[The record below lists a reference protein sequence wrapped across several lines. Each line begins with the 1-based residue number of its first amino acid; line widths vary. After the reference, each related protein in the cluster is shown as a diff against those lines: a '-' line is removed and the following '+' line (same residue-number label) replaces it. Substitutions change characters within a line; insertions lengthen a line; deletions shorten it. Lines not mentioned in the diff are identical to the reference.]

1 MSLLTRPDCHPLPYT
16 SISPLPPPPTPT
28 SLKLSLFGCFFLLL
42 YWPDLPF
49 PAASTYDP
57 QSVDL
62 A

>member
-1 MSLLTRPDCHPLPYT
+1 MYQDVVLY
-16 SISPLPPPPTPT
+16 ISPPPSPT
-28 SLKLSLFGCFFLLL
+28 STSVNLSLFGCFFLLL
-42 YWPDLPF
+42 YRPDLPF